1 MFEYLIIPLLL
12 LPIIYYGL
20 TIIDSKIHYET
31 FANIFKEQPNL
42 NKLVY

>member
-20 TIIDSKIHYET
+20 ISIDTKIHYEA
-31 FANIFKEQPNL
+31 FVNIFKEEPNL
-42 NKLVY
+42 NKLIY